1 MGQEYFKP
9 IKYNVLIGEK
19 KPGESQII
27 RSVFV
32 GNKKLPGT
40 IDEGIDTLWKVFE
53 RSVKLFPNNPCI
65 GTREKINKD
74 TYGNYTY
81 KTYTQI
87 NEEVINYATGI
98 SILGLCP
105 EVQAKS
111 GQKFK
116 FFGIYSKN
124 REEWM
129 VSDIA
134 SHMNSISIVTFYDT
148 LGDSTIEFIL
158 SETNL
163 TTIAMESVGLVKI
176 NKLKEQNK
184 VSELKNLIIFD
195 DEKPEDI
202 QKAKSLGFN
211 VYTFNEVVEKG
222 KGQHVEFTHCKP
234 ETLATLSYTSGTTGI
249 PKGTMLTHS
258 QVAAQI
264 TGTQN
269 IGIPITD
276 KERYLSF
283 LPLAHAFERVINLF
297 CMYFGAAVCFY
308 SGSPKRLLDDC
319 KVCQPTVFA
328 CVPRIAIRIYDS
340 IMDNIQ
346 KKQKI
351 AKELFH
357 KALKEKITNLH
368 LYGKFTHPLYDK
380 LIFNKTKALLG
391 GKCKLFVIG
400 GAPISRE
407 VCEFLKVTL
416 CTTLLLGYGQ
426 TETCGAAM
434 ISNCLDNNPDNPGG
448 VIPAIEMKLVDCP
461 ELNYTSEDRNPET
474 NAPEPRGEI
483 CVRGPAVFK
492 AYLNDQEN
500 TAKSFDSEGWL
511 HSGDV
516 GIILTQRGN
525 AVKIIDRVKSIFKLS
540 QGEYIAPEKIE
551 NELQHSK
558 YIKQIWVTGISTE
571 NYIVGVVVPEEEEC
585 IEFLNQNNIN
595 ATKENFEQ
603 YINNKVLIKEII
615 KDLDTTGRQNGLKG
629 FELVKNII
637 LFPEGFNIE
646 NNLCT
651 PTLKLK
657 RPVLQKKF
665 EEEVKLMYK
674 QNK

>member
-19 KPGESQII
+19 KPGETQII
-27 RSVFV
+27 RSVLV
-32 GNKKLPGT
+32 GDKQLPGT

-53 RSVKLFPNNPCI
+53 RSVRLFPNNNCI
-65 GTREKINKD
+65 GTREKLSKD
-74 TYGNYTY
+74 TYGKYTF
-81 KTYTQI
+81 KTYSEI

-98 SILGLCP
+98 VLYGLCP
-105 EVQAKS
+105 EVETKS
-111 GQKFK
+111 KQKFK
-116 FFGIYSKN
+116 FYGIYSRN

-134 SHMNSISIVTFYDT
+134 SHMNSISLVTFYDT

-163 TTIAMESVGLVKI
+163 TTIGMESDGLKKI

-184 VSELKNLIIFD
+184 VSNLQNLILFD
-195 DEKPEDI
+195 NDNPQEIEKS
-202 QKAKSLGFN
+202 KTLGFN
-211 VYTFNEVVEKG
+211 VYTFNQVVEKG
-222 KGQHVEFTHCKP
+222 KGNHVEFTHCKP
-234 ETLATLSYTSGTTGI
+234 ETLATLSYTSGTTGV

-258 QVAAQI
+258 QIAAQV

-276 KERYLSF
+276 KEVYLSF
-283 LPLAHAFERVINLF
+283 LPLAHVFERVINLF
-297 CMYFGAAVCFY
+297 CMYFGALICFY
-308 SGSPKRLLDDC
+308 SGSPRRLLEDSLMC
-319 KVCQPTVFA
+319 KPTVFV
-328 CVPRIAIRIYDS
+328 CVPRIAIRIYDT
-340 IMDNIQ
+340 IMDNIK

-357 KALKEKITNLH
+357 KALKEKITNLR
-368 LYGKFTHPLYDK
+368 LYGKYKHPIYDK
-380 LIFNKTKALLG
+380 LIFNKTKAILG
-391 GKCKLFVIG
+391 GRCKLFVIG

-407 VCEFLKVTL
+407 VCEFIRVTL

-434 ISNCLDNNPDNPGG
+434 ISNCLDNIPDNPGG

-461 ELNYTSEDRNPET
+461 ELNYTSEDINPET
-474 NAPEPRGEI
+474 HELEPRGEI

-492 AYLNDQEN
+492 AYLNDEEN
-500 TAKSFDSEGWL
+500 TVKSFDSEGWL

-516 GIILTQRGN
+516 GVILMNRGN

-551 NELQHSK
+551 NELIHSK
-558 YIKQIWVTGISTE
+558 YVKQIWVTGISTE

-585 IEFLNQNNIN
+585 IEFLNQKNMQV
-595 ATKENFEQ
+595 TKDNFQE
-603 YINNKVLIKEII
+603 YIDNKDLIKEII

-637 LFPEGFNIE
+637 LFVEGFNIE

-665 EEEVKLMYK
+665 EEDVKNMYK
-674 QNK
+674 K